1 MIFGQV
7 ASCDAAGC
15 VLAHSVKLPGGTLKK
30 GLVLGAAEVKRLV
43 DAGIPHVVVAR
54 LAPDDVSEDEAAMQV
69 ARALGGADVDIGN
82 AGTGRV
88 NLHARHAGLLMVD
101 APRIHAANQADEGL
115 TVATLHPETPVDA
128 GQMLATVKIIP
139 YAVPRAALT
148 QVLASLRGTAGPETG
163 RRALRVAA
171 WRPLGVGLVL
181 TRAAD
186 TAPSTL
192 NKMREAVAGRLV
204 PLGAA
209 LRVEDTV
216 PHQAQAVADALRR
229 MAGHEDPPRLLLV
242 SGIAATVDRRDVVP
256 AGIVEAG
263 GRVLHAGM
271 PVDPGNLL
279 VMGELPG
286 RGAAIPVVGIP
297 TCARSPKLNGF
308 DFVLRRLVAGE
319 PVTPAAIMA
328 MGVGG
333 LLTEI
338 ESRPMPRD
346 PRRRDTNKTSGT

>member
-1 MIFGQV
+1 VKFGPV
-7 ASCDAAGC
+7 AVLDAVGC
-15 VLAHSVKLPGGTLKK
+15 VLAHSMKLPGGALKK
-30 GLVLGAAEVKRLV
+30 GAVLGAPEIQRLLE
-43 DAGIPHVVVAR
+43 AGIQSVVVAR
-54 LAPDDVSEDEAAMQV
+54 LESGDVGEDEAAMQV
-69 ARALGGADVDIGN
+69 ASALGGAGADIGN

-88 NLHARHAGLLMVD
+88 NLYARHAGLLMLD
-101 APRIHAANQADEGL
+101 ATRIHAANAVNEGL
-115 TVATLHPETPVDA
+115 TVATLYPESPVVT

-139 YAVPRAALT
+139 YAVSRAALI
-148 QVLASLRGTAGPETG
+148 QVLACLRGDAAPETG

-171 WRPLGVGLVL
+171 WGRAGAGLVM
-181 TRAAD
+181 TRTAD
-186 TAPSTL
+186 TVDSML
-192 NKMREAVAGRLV
+192 SKMREAVAGRLA
-204 PLGAA
+204 PLGAGLLA
-209 LRVEDTV
+209 EDTV
-216 PHQAQAVADALRR
+216 PHLPQAVAKALRR
-229 MAGHEDPPRLLLV
+229 MVDSAESPRLLLV

-256 AGIVEAG
+256 AAIVMAG

-286 RGAAIPVVGIP
+286 HDAPVPVVGIP

-319 PVTPAAIMA
+319 PVTPAAIMS

-346 PRRRDTNKTSGT
+346 PRRRGTNSKLGA

>member
-1 MIFGQV
+1 MKFGPLPV
-7 ASCDAAGC
+7 GDAAGA
-15 VLAHSVKLPGGTLKK
+15 VLAHSLKLPGGALKK
-30 GLVLGAAEVKRLV
+30 GLVLGADDIRRLR
-43 DAGIPHVVVAR
+43 DAGIESVVVAR
-54 LAPDDVSEDEAAMQV
+54 LEADDVAEDEAAMQV
-69 ARALGGADVDIGN
+69 ALALGGADVDIGN

-88 NLHARHAGLLMVD
+88 NLYARHAGLLMLD
-101 APRIHAANQADEGL
+101 AARVHAANVADEGL
-115 TVATLHPETPVDA
+115 TVATLHAESPVES

-139 YAVPRAALT
+139 YGVPRAALT
-148 QVLASLRGTAGPETG
+148 QVIASLRGTAGPETG

-171 WRPLGVGLVL
+171 WRPLATGLVL
-181 TRAAD
+181 TRAAE
-186 TAPSTL
+186 TAESML
-192 NKMREAVAGRLV
+192 DKMRHAVLTRLN

-209 LRVEDTV
+209 LQREDTV
-216 PHQAQAVADALRR
+216 AHRSAAVAGALRQ
-229 MAGHEDPPRLLLV
+229 MIASADAPRLLLV
-242 SGIAATVDRRDVVP
+242 AGIAATVDREDVVP
-256 AGIVEAG
+256 AGIVQAG
-263 GRVLHAGM
+263 GRVVHAGM

-279 VMGELPG
+279 VLGELPG
-286 RGAAIPVVGIP
+286 PQGPVPVVGIP

-346 PRRRDTNKTSGT
+346 PRRQG

>member
-1 MIFGQV
+1 VKFGQV
-7 ASCDAAGC
+7 ATAEAAGC
-15 VLAHSVKLPGGTLKK
+15 VLAHSVKLPGGALKK
-30 GLVLGAAEVKRLV
+30 GFVLGDAELQRLL
-43 DAGIPHVVVAR
+43 DAGIQSVVVA
-54 LAPDDVSEDEAAMQV
+54 LLEPEDVAEDEAASQV

-88 NLHARHAGLLMVD
+88 NLHARHPGLLMLD
-101 APRIHAANQADEGL
+101 APRIHAANSVHEGL
-115 TVATLHPETPVDA
+115 TVATLHSESPVVA

-139 YAVPRAALT
+139 YAVPRTALA
-148 QVLASLRGTAGPETG
+148 QVLYSLRGPAAPETG

-171 WRPLGVGLVL
+171 WRPTATGLVL

-186 TAPSTL
+186 TAESML
-192 NKMREAVAGRLV
+192 SKMREAVAGRLE

-209 LRVEDTV
+209 LRAEQTV
-216 PHQAQAVADALRR
+216 AHQPELLAAALRQ
-229 MAGHEDPPRLLLV
+229 MADGAAAPRLLLV

-256 AGIVEAG
+256 AAIEAAG

-279 VMGELPG
+279 VLGELAGPDG
-286 RGAAIPVVGIP
+286 PLPVVGIP

-319 PVTPAAIMA
+319 PVTAAAIMA

-346 PRRRDTNKTSGT
+346 PRRRS

>member
-1 MIFGQV
+1 MNFGPV
-7 ASCDAAGC
+7 AVREAAGC
-15 VLAHSVKLPGGTLKK
+15 VLAHSVKLPGGALKK
-30 GLVLGAAEVKRLV
+30 GAVLGAAEMQRLIE
-43 DAGIPHVVVAR
+43 AGINDVVVAR
-54 LAPDDVSEDEAAMQV
+54 LESDDVAEDDAAMQV
-69 ARALGGADVDIGN
+69 ARALGGADADIGN

-88 NLHARHAGLLMVD
+88 NLYARHAGLLMLD
-101 APRIHAANQADEGL
+101 AARVHAANAVNEGL
-115 TVATLHPETPVDA
+115 TVATLHSESPVA
-128 GQMLATVKIIP
+128 VGQMLATVKIIP
-139 YAVPRAALT
+139 YAVPRAALA
-148 QVLASLRGTAGPETG
+148 QVLASLRGDAAPETG

-171 WRPLGVGLVL
+171 WRPSATGLVM
-181 TRAAD
+181 TRTAETAD
-186 TAPSTL
+186 SMLA
-192 NKMREAVAGRLV
+192 KMREAVAGRLE
-204 PLGAA
+204 PLGAG
-209 LRVEDTV
+209 LLVEDIV
-216 PHQAQAVADALRR
+216 PHEPLAVADALRR
-229 MAGHEDPPRLLLV
+229 MTARAVPPQLLLV

-256 AGIVEAG
+256 AAMVMAG

-279 VMGELPG
+279 VVGELPG
-286 RGAAIPVVGIP
+286 RDAPVPVVGIP

-346 PRRRDTNKTSGT
+346 PRRRETNNKPGA

>member
-1 MIFGQV
+1 MKFGPV
-7 ASCDAAGC
+7 AISQAAGC
-15 VLAHSVKLPGGTLKK
+15 VLAHSVRLAGGALKK
-30 GLVLGAAEVKRLV
+30 GAVLGAEELQRLR
-43 DAGIPHVVVAR
+43 DAGIDSVVVA
-54 LAPDDVSEDEAAMQV
+54 LLDADDVAEDEAAMQV
-69 ARALGGADVDIGN
+69 ARALGGADADIGN

-88 NLHARHAGLLMVD
+88 NLYARHAGLLMLD
-101 APRIHAANQADEGL
+101 AARIHAANAAHEGL
-115 TVATLHPETPVDA
+115 TVATLHAESPVET

-139 YAVPRAALT
+139 YAVPRAALD
-148 QVLASLRGTAGPETG
+148 QVLAALRGAAGPETG

-171 WRPLGVGLVL
+171 WKPLAAGLVL
-181 TRAAD
+181 TRTSD
-186 TAPSTL
+186 TAESVL
-192 NKMREAVAGRLV
+192 NKMREAVAGRLQ
-204 PLGAA
+204 PLGASV
-209 LRVEDTV
+209 RMEETV
-216 PHQAQAVADALRR
+216 PHQPQAVADALRR
-229 MAGHEDPPRLLLV
+229 MAQGSDAPQLLLV

-256 AGIVEAG
+256 AAIEASG
-263 GRVLHAGM
+263 GRVVHAGM

-279 VMGELPG
+279 VLGELPG
-286 RGAAIPVVGIP
+286 RDAALPVVGIP

-346 PRRRDTNKTSGT
+346 PRRRG